1 MIEPEDRRP
10 AIRQLALDLEQPT
23 ASRERPPAP
32 LPEQPPQSPPR
43 RPALPPI
50 DPTAAEQIVIEHAG
64 QRLVLPVRRD
74 RRARRASVTREP
86 REGRVVV
93 IVPSGEPL
101 DRARR
106 LVRKIAGTVAD
117 WLRPGF
123 RPAERIGEE
132 RIAVHH
138 DGRDLPVLLQRS
150 LKARRFALRVH
161 SARRIVVLVVPMRAD
176 REAAIRF
183 ARSQAAWI
191 DERLKAMPPASPF
204 VDGGEVLLRGMPH
217 RIRHRPERRGTVWL
231 EDGTIHVAGD
241 ARHVARRLRDWL
253 VREAQREMPPLVR
266 AKAERL
272 AGIRPGHAVRS
283 IALRDTSSRWGS
295 CGPDGSIML
304 SWRMLLAPPE
314 VLDYLI
320 AHEVAHLAE
329 PNHSRRFW
337 TLCQQLMDGDMAAAR
352 RWLKRHGDRLLQY
365 GADDGTPSAET
376 ACPGEA

>member
-10 AIRQLALDLEQPT
+10 AIRQLAFDLEQASPPRERTSPT
-23 ASRERPPAP
+23 ARPRPPAP
-32 LPEQPPQSPPR
+32 
-43 RPALPPI
+43 PA
-50 DPTAAEQIVIEHAG
+50 TAAEEIVIEHAG
-64 QRLVLPVRRD
+64 ERLVLPVQRD
-74 RRARRASVTREP
+74 RRARAASLNWEKRQ
-86 REGRVVV
+86 VVM
-93 IVPSGEPL
+93 IVPWGASL
-101 DRARR
+101 DAARR
-106 LVRKIAGTVAD
+106 LARRVAGRIAD
-117 WLRPGF
+117 WLRPDFVPSG
-123 RPAERIGEE
+123 RAGEE
-132 RIAVHH
+132 HVSVPHQ
-138 DGRDLPVLLQRS
+138 GRELPLLLQRS
-150 LKARRFALRVH
+150 LKARRFALRVQT
-161 SARRIVVLVVPMRAD
+161 ARRAIVLVVPMRGR
-176 REAAIRF
+176 REDALKF
-183 ARSQAAWI
+183 ARSQVTWIAA
-191 DERLKAMPPASPF
+191 RLAAMPPASPF
-204 VDGGEVLLRGMPH
+204 VDGGEVPLRGVPH
-217 RIRHRPERRGTVWL
+217 RIRHRPDRRGTVWL
-231 EDGTIHVAGD
+231 EDGTIYVAGD

-314 VLDYLI
+314 VLEYLI

-337 TLCQQLMDGDMAAAR
+337 TLCQQLMDGDTAAAR